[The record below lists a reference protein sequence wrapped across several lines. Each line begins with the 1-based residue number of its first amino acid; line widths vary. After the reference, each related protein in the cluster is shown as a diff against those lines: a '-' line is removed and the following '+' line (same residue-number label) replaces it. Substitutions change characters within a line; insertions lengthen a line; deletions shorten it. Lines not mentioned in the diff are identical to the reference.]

1 VTFPIQRTQS
11 FTGMLEVET
20 AGKSVIPAFG
30 QITVTFEGEEV
41 LSPIGKSGEFYLENL
56 TSGRFQAK
64 VELKRVCVGRQLLVQ
79 QRERGELRPVQC
91 VHQQPHRLHRHHYPH
106 LHGRG
111 GPTDAITID
120 LSTGSATSYAPRQM
134 RQGSDA
140 LNYNLFRDPSRLE
153 IWGDGT
159 GGSSR
164 YGPMVPPNNMQVN
177 LTIYGCIP
185 VRQNVRV
192 DTYSDTITVI
202 INF

>member
-1 VTFPIQRTQS
+1 VSGVNFGPYNV
-11 FTGMLEVET
+11 FTN
-20 AGKSVIPAFG
+20 
-30 QITVTFEGEEV
+30 
-41 LSPIGKSGEFYLENL
+41 SPTDSTGTIIL
-56 TSGRFQAK
+56 TCTD
-64 VELKRVCVGRQLLVQ
+64 V
-79 QRERGELRPVQC
+79 
-91 VHQQPHRLHRHHYPH
+91 
-106 LHGRG
+106 

-164 YGPMVPPNNMQVN
+164 YGPMVPPNNTQVN

-192 DTYSDTITVI
+192 GTYSDTITVT
-202 INF
+202 INS